1 MREAFQKLETPVS
14 AEAAADKPSPLEKKG
29 LDKPASPEKQEP
41 VKPEKEA
48 GSHEVEQFLD
58 KEAEILAAYGL
69 RGDITLER
77 SDKGW
82 AFDFENK
89 RLMYDPN
96 FFIERGYSLKE
107 TLFATTHELMAHY
120 GELMRDPEFV
130 LREARRYSQSKPH
143 LHILYNIFEDVLG
156 NRRIVS
162 ELPFLDETRTT
173 LYREKMFP
181 QTDYTDQSSHVQFVY
196 GFIRESMVSGEPVK
210 LGPEAR
216 QALEELRA
224 FGKDKTDVLDLVTT
238 PTIDPRDRFR
248 IMRSVI
254 EPIYEKLYRSDLEKE
269 RQKQGEGEGKEG
281 EPKDQE
287 GPPQG
292 QRESEGKSGEKK
304 ESEKKG
310 KKRRWPWQ
318 KKEEEQKGG
327 GEPKKEQKG
336 GGRSAER
343 KAMEEAVKKFK
354 KEYEAYENTH
364 PEPLS
369 PKDEEKIKEVLK
381 EIAEK
386 KGGLPSLDRSIL
398 EQWAKEHGV
407 SPEDVI
413 GYRNEFHEIEPL
425 IKELREVFKK
435 IVSKRLRERMRL
447 SPQLQKEGEE
457 LEEGTLAE
465 VYAESRA
472 GGEPRAFREMERR
485 KREEMGYGVL
495 DMTLVNDLSGS
506 MEEGGKLEMD
516 RKSKTLFLESL
527 ADFQK
532 EIQEAEFESGM
543 SLGLEVRTET
553 RAFGDFGDAE
563 LKALSPALTEKD
575 RIGIWKK
582 LHRADGGTPDYLSLE
597 AVLKEITPEY
607 EKELKDKTRRRVV
620 VVLSDGASQ
629 DQERYMKSFKELE
642 KRGII
647 MVDLGMLTSAR
658 PGAEVIEDIKKLPQ
672 AVQKV
677 ILKYIQDL

>member
-1 MREAFQKLETPVS
+1 MQKLETSVS
-14 AEAAADKPSPLEKKG
+14 VEAAT
-29 LDKPASPEKQEP
+29 DKPASPEKPESE
-41 VKPEKEA
+41 KPEKEA
-48 GSHEVEQFLD
+48 GAHEVEQFLD

-82 AFDFENK
+82 AFDLENR

-96 FFIERGYSLKE
+96 FFIERGYNLKE

-130 LREARRYSQSKPH
+130 LREAKRYSQAKPR

-162 ELPFLDETRTT
+162 ELPFLEETRTA

-238 PTIDPRDRFR
+238 PTIDPRDRFH
-248 IMRSVI
+248 IMRRVV
-254 EPIYEKLYRSDLEKE
+254 EPIYERLYRSDLEKE
-269 RQKQGEGEGKEG
+269 KEKQKQGKGE
-281 EPKDQE
+281 EPKEQE
-287 GPPQG
+287 GPPQS
-292 QRESEGKSGEKK
+292 QREGEGTGGEKK
-304 ESEKKG
+304 EGEK
-310 KKRRWPWQ
+310 
-318 KKEEEQKGG
+318 KGG
-327 GEPKKEQKG
+327 GEPKKEQKD
-336 GGRSAER
+336 GGRTAER
-343 KAMEEAVKKFK
+343 KAIEEAAKKFK
-354 KEYEAYENTH
+354 KEYEAYEKTH

-369 PKDEEKIKEVLK
+369 PKDEEKIKDVLK
-381 EIAEK
+381 EIAGKE
-386 KGGLPSLDRSIL
+386 GGLPSLDRSIL

-407 SPEDVI
+407 NAEDVI
-413 GYRNEFHEIEPL
+413 AYRNEFREIEPL
-425 IKELREVFKK
+425 VQELREVFKK

-457 LEEGTLAE
+457 LEEETLAE
-465 VYAESRA
+465 VYAESKA
-472 GGEPRAFREMERR
+472 GGKPRAFREIERR
-485 KREEMGYGVL
+485 KREEVGYGVL
-495 DMTLVNDLSGS
+495 DMTLVNDMSGS
-506 MEEGGKLEMD
+506 MKGEKLAMD
-516 RKSKTLFLESL
+516 RKSKQLFMESL

-532 EIQEAEFESGM
+532 EIEEAEYENGM
-543 SLGLEVRTET
+543 SLGFEVRTEA
-553 RAFGDFGDAE
+553 RVFGDFGDAE
-563 LKALSPALTEKD
+563 LKKLSRVLSERD
-575 RIGIWKK
+575 RIIVWKRI
-582 LHRADGGTPDYLSLE
+582 HSENIPDEAGTPDYLSLE
-597 AVLKEITPEY
+597 AVLTEISPEY
-607 EKELKDKTRRRVV
+607 EKELKAKTRRRVI

-629 DQERYMKSFKELE
+629 DQERYMKTFKELVE
-642 KRGII
+642 RGVI

-658 PGAEVIEDIKKLPQ
+658 PGAEVIDDIKKLPQ

>member
-1 MREAFQKLETPVS
+1 MRESLQKLETPVS
-14 AEAAADKPSPLEKKG
+14 AEAMA
-29 LDKPASPEKQEP
+29 DKPASPEKPESE
-41 VKPEKEA
+41 KPEKEA
-48 GSHEVEQFLD
+48 GAHEVEQFLD

-82 AFDFENK
+82 AFDFENR

-96 FFIERGYSLKE
+96 FFIERGYNLKE

-130 LREARRYSQSKPH
+130 LREAKRYSQAKPH

-162 ELPFLDETRTT
+162 ELPFLEETRTT
-173 LYREKMFP
+173 LYQEKMFP

-224 FGKDKTDVLDLVTT
+224 FGKEKTDVLDLVTT
-238 PTIDPRDRFR
+238 PTIDPRDRFH
-248 IMRSVI
+248 IMRRVI
-254 EPIYEKLYRSDLEKE
+254 EPIYERLYRSDLEKE
-269 RQKQGEGEGKEG
+269 
-281 EPKDQE
+281 KD
-287 GPPQG
+287 
-292 QRESEGKSGEKK
+292 
-304 ESEKKG
+304 

-318 KKEEEQKGG
+318 KKEEEKKGG

-336 GGRSAER
+336 GGRTAER
-343 KAMEEAVKKFK
+343 KATEEAIKKFK
-354 KEYEAYENTH
+354 KEYEAYEKTH

-369 PKDEEKIKEVLK
+369 PKDEEKIKDVLK
-381 EIAEK
+381 EIAAQ

-407 SPEDVI
+407 NAEDVI
-413 GYRNEFHEIEPL
+413 AYRNEFREIEPL
-425 IKELREVFKK
+425 VQELREVFKK

-472 GGEPRAFREMERR
+472 GGEPRAFREIERR
-485 KREEMGYGVL
+485 KREEVGYGVL
-495 DMTLVNDLSGS
+495 DMTLVNDMSGS
-506 MEEGGKLEMD
+506 MKGEKLTMD
-516 RKSKTLFLESL
+516 RKSKQLFME
-527 ADFQK
+527 
-532 EIQEAEFESGM
+532 
-543 SLGLEVRTET
+543 
-553 RAFGDFGDAE
+553 
-563 LKALSPALTEKD
+563 
-575 RIGIWKK
+575 
-582 LHRADGGTPDYLSLE
+582 
-597 AVLKEITPEY
+597 
-607 EKELKDKTRRRVV
+607 
-620 VVLSDGASQ
+620 
-629 DQERYMKSFKELE
+629 
-642 KRGII
+642 
-647 MVDLGMLTSAR
+647 
-658 PGAEVIEDIKKLPQ
+658 
-672 AVQKV
+672 
-677 ILKYIQDL
+677 

>member
-1 MREAFQKLETPVS
+1 MRESLQKLETPVS
-14 AEAAADKPSPLEKKG
+14 AEAMA
-29 LDKPASPEKQEP
+29 DKPASPEKSESE
-41 VKPEKEA
+41 KPDKEA
-48 GSHEVEQFLD
+48 ETHEVEKFLD

-77 SDKGW
+77 SNNGW

-96 FFIERGYSLKE
+96 FFIERGYNLKE

-130 LREARRYSQSKPH
+130 LREAKRYSQAKPH

-162 ELPFLDETRTT
+162 ELPFLEETRTT

-216 QALEELRA
+216 QALEELCA

-238 PTIDPRDRFR
+238 PTIDPRDRFH
-248 IMRSVI
+248 IMRRVV
-254 EPIYEKLYRSDLEKE
+254 EPIYERLYRSDLEKE
-269 RQKQGEGEGKEG
+269 KEKQKQGKGG
-281 EPKDQE
+281 EPKEQE
-287 GPPQG
+287 GPPQS
-292 QRESEGKSGEKK
+292 QREGEGTGGEKK
-304 ESEKKG
+304 EGEKKE
-310 KKRRWPWQ
+310 K
-318 KKEEEQKGG
+318 KGG

-336 GGRSAER
+336 GGRTAER
-343 KAMEEAVKKFK
+343 KAIEEAVKKFK
-354 KEYEAYENTH
+354 KEYEAYEKTH

-369 PKDEEKIKEVLK
+369 PKDEDKIKETLK
-381 EIAEK
+381 EIAGE

-407 SPEDVI
+407 NAEDVI
-413 GYRNEFHEIEPL
+413 AYRNEFREIEPL
-425 IKELREVFKK
+425 VQELREVFKK

-465 VYAESRA
+465 VYAESKA
-472 GGEPRAFREMERR
+472 GGEPRAFREIERR
-485 KREEMGYGVL
+485 KREEVGYGVL

-506 MEEGGKLEMD
+506 MVEEGGGAKLEMD
-516 RKSKTLFLESL
+516 RRSKTLFLESL

-532 EIQEAEFESGM
+532 EIQEAEYENGM

-582 LHRADGGTPDYLSLE
+582 LHHAGGGTPDYLSLE
-597 AVLKEITPEY
+597 AVLKEISPEY
-607 EKELKDKTRRRVV
+607 EKELKAKTRRRVI

-629 DQERYMKSFKELE
+629 DQERYMKTFKELE
-642 KRGII
+642 QRGVI

-658 PGAEVIEDIKKLPQ
+658 PGAEVIDDIKKLPQ

>member
-1 MREAFQKLETPVS
+1 MRESFQKLETPVS
-14 AEAAADKPSPLEKKG
+14 AEAAT
-29 LDKPASPEKQEP
+29 DKPASPEKPESE
-41 VKPEKEA
+41 KPEKEA
-48 GSHEVEQFLD
+48 GAHEVEQFLD

-89 RLMYDPN
+89 RLLYDPN

-130 LREARRYSQSKPH
+130 LREAKRYSQAKPH

-210 LGPEAR
+210 LNPEAR

-269 RQKQGEGEGKEG
+269 KQKQGKGEGQGG
-281 EPKDQE
+281 EPKEQE
-287 GPPQG
+287 GPPQS
-292 QRESEGKSGEKK
+292 QREGEGKGSEGKEGGKK
-304 ESEKKG
+304 E

-318 KKEEEQKGG
+318 KKEEEKKGS

-336 GGRSAER
+336 GGRTAER
-343 KAMEEAVKKFK
+343 KAIEEAVKKFK
-354 KEYEAYENTH
+354 KEYETYEKTH

-369 PKDEEKIKEVLK
+369 PKDEEKIKDVLK
-381 EIAEK
+381 EIAAQ

-407 SPEDVI
+407 NAEDVI
-413 GYRNEFHEIEPL
+413 AYRNEFREIEPL
-425 IKELREVFKK
+425 VQELREVFKK

-465 VYAESRA
+465 VYAESKA
-472 GGEPRAFREMERR
+472 GGEPRAFREIERR
-485 KREEMGYGVL
+485 KREEVGYGVL

-532 EIQEAEFESGM
+532 EIQEAEFESGT

-607 EKELKDKTRRRVV
+607 EKELKDKTRRRVI

-629 DQERYMKSFKELE
+629 DQERYMKNFKELE

-658 PGAEVIEDIKKLPQ
+658 PGAEVIDDIKKLPQ

>member
-1 MREAFQKLETPVS
+1 MRESFQKLETPVS
-14 AEAAADKPSPLEKKG
+14 AEATT
-29 LDKPASPEKQEP
+29 DKPASPEKQEP
-41 VKPEKEA
+41 AKPEKEA

-210 LGPEAR
+210 LNPEAR

-269 RQKQGEGEGKEG
+269 KQKRGKGESQGG
-281 EPKDQE
+281 EPKEQE
-287 GPPQG
+287 GPPQS
-292 QRESEGKSGEKK
+292 QREGEGKGSEGKEGGKK
-304 ESEKKG
+304 E

-318 KKEEEQKGG
+318 KKEEEKKDGG
-327 GEPKKEQKG
+327 SEPKKEQKG
-336 GGRSAER
+336 GGKAAER
-343 KAMEEAVKKFK
+343 KAIEEAIKKFK
-354 KEYEAYENTH
+354 KEYEAYEKTH

-407 SPEDVI
+407 NAEDVI
-413 GYRNEFHEIEPL
+413 AYRNEFQEIEPL

-465 VYAESRA
+465 VYAESKA

-485 KREEMGYGVL
+485 KREEVGYGVL

-629 DQERYMKSFKELE
+629 DQERYMKNFKELE

-658 PGAEVIEDIKKLPQ
+658 PGAEVIDDIKKLPQ

>member
-1 MREAFQKLETPVS
+1 MRESLQKLETPVS
-14 AEAAADKPSPLEKKG
+14 GEAMA
-29 LDKPASPEKQEP
+29 DKPASPEKQEP
-41 VKPEKEA
+41 EKPTAAEALADKEA

-82 AFDFENK
+82 AFDFENR

-96 FFIERGYSLKE
+96 FFIERGYNLKE

-130 LREARRYSQSKPH
+130 LREAKRYSQAKPH

-162 ELPFLDETRTT
+162 ELPFLEETRTT
-173 LYREKMFP
+173 LYQEKMFP

-196 GFIRESMVSGEPVK
+196 GFIRESMVSGEPVT

-224 FGKDKTDVLDLVTT
+224 FGKDETDVLDLVTT
-238 PTIDPRDRFR
+238 PTIDPRDRFH
-248 IMRSVI
+248 IMRRVV
-254 EPIYEKLYRSDLEKE
+254 EPIYERLYRSDLEKE
-269 RQKQGEGEGKEG
+269 KEKQKQGKGGEAKE
-281 EPKDQE
+281 QE
-287 GPPQG
+287 GPPQS
-292 QRESEGKSGEKK
+292 QREGEGTGGEKK
-304 ESEKKG
+304 EG
-310 KKRRWPWQ
+310 K
-318 KKEEEQKGG
+318 
-327 GEPKKEQKG
+327 
-336 GGRSAER
+336 
-343 KAMEEAVKKFK
+343 KKFK
-354 KEYEAYENTH
+354 KEYEAYEKTH

-369 PKDEEKIKEVLK
+369 PKDEDKIKETLK
-381 EIAEK
+381 EIAGE

-407 SPEDVI
+407 NAEDVI
-413 GYRNEFHEIEPL
+413 AYRNEFREIEPL
-425 IKELREVFKK
+425 VQELREVFKK

-465 VYAESRA
+465 VYAESKA
-472 GGEPRAFREMERR
+472 GGEPRAFREIERR
-485 KREEMGYGVL
+485 KREEVGYGVL

-506 MEEGGKLEMD
+506 MIEEGGGAKLEMD
-516 RKSKTLFLESL
+516 RRSKTLFLESL

-532 EIQEAEFESGM
+532 EIQEAEYENGM

-582 LHRADGGTPDYLSLE
+582 LHHAGGGTPDYLSLE
-597 AVLKEITPEY
+597 AVLKEISPEY
-607 EKELKDKTRRRVV
+607 EKELKAKTRRRVI

-629 DQERYMKSFKELE
+629 DQERYMKTFKELE
-642 KRGII
+642 QRGVI

-658 PGAEVIEDIKKLPQ
+658 PGAEVIDDIKKLPQ

>member
-1 MREAFQKLETPVS
+1 MRESFQKLETPVS
-14 AEAAADKPSPLEKKG
+14 AEATT
-29 LDKPASPEKQEP
+29 DKPASPEKQEP
-41 VKPEKEA
+41 AKPEKEA

-210 LGPEAR
+210 LNPEAR

-269 RQKQGEGEGKEG
+269 KQKQGKGEGEGQGG
-281 EPKDQE
+281 EPKEQE
-287 GPPQG
+287 GPPQS
-292 QRESEGKSGEKK
+292 QREGEGTGGEKK
-304 ESEKKG
+304 EGEKKD

-318 KKEEEQKGG
+318 KKEEEKKGG

-336 GGRSAER
+336 GGRTAER
-343 KAMEEAVKKFK
+343 KAIEEAVKKFK
-354 KEYEAYENTH
+354 KEYEAYEKTH

-407 SPEDVI
+407 NAEDVI
-413 GYRNEFHEIEPL
+413 AYRNEFQEIEPL

-435 IVSKRLRERMRL
+435 IISKRLRERMRL

-465 VYAESRA
+465 VYAESKA

-485 KREEMGYGVL
+485 KREEVGYGVL

-629 DQERYMKSFKELE
+629 DQERYMKNFKELE

-658 PGAEVIEDIKKLPQ
+658 PGAEVIDDIKKLPQ

>member
-1 MREAFQKLETPVS
+1 MKSGGQTPEEKTS
-14 AEAAADKPSPLEKKG
+14 KEGELPAEYKKE
-29 LDKPASPEKQEP
+29 SESSQ
-41 VKPEKEA
+41 
-48 GSHEVEQFLD
+48 VEEFLD
-58 KEAEILAAYGL
+58 KEAEILATYGL

-77 SDKGW
+77 SNQGW

-89 RLMYDPN
+89 RLLYDPN

-120 GELMRDPEFV
+120 GELLRDPKFV
-130 LREARRYSQSKPH
+130 LREARRYSKTKPH

-162 ELPFLDETRTT
+162 ELPFLEETQTT
-173 LYREKMFP
+173 LYKEKMFP

-196 GFIRESMVSGEPVK
+196 GFIRESMVPGEQV
-210 LGPEAR
+210 LLNPEAR
-216 QALEELRA
+216 QAIEELRA
-224 FGKDKTDVLDLVTT
+224 FGKDRTDVLDLVTT
-238 PTIDPRDRFR
+238 PTIDPRNRFR
-248 IMRSVI
+248 IMRSII

-269 RQKQGEGEGKEG
+269 KQKQGRGEGKSG
-281 EPKDQE
+281 EPKEQE
-287 GPPQG
+287 GPPQD
-292 QRESEGKSGEKK
+292 QREGEGKDGEKK
-304 ESEKKG
+304 EGEKKE
-310 KKRRWPWQ
+310 KKKRWPWQ
-318 KKEEEQKGG
+318 KKEEETPKEGKPPTGQEKDG
-327 GEPKKEQKG
+327 GEPKKEQKDG
-336 GGRSAER
+336 GKPAER
-343 KAMEEAVKKFK
+343 KATEEAIKKFK
-354 KEYEAYENTH
+354 KEYEIYEKTH

-369 PKDEEKIKEVLK
+369 PKEEEKIKEVLK

-407 SPEDVI
+407 NAEDVI
-413 GYRNEFHEIEPL
+413 AYRNEFKKIEPL
-425 IKELREVFKK
+425 INELREVFKK

-465 VYAESRA
+465 IYAESKA
-472 GGEPRAFREMERR
+472 GGEPRAFQEMERR
-485 KREEMGYGVL
+485 KREEVGYGVL

-506 MEEGGKLEMD
+506 MVEEGGGVKLEMD
-516 RKSKTLFLESL
+516 RRSKTLFLESL

-532 EIQEAEFESGM
+532 EIQEAEYESGM

-563 LKALSPALTEKD
+563 LKSLSPTLTEKD
-575 RIGIWKK
+575 RIDIWKK
-582 LHRADGGTPDYLSLE
+582 LHRAGGGTPDYLSLE

-629 DQERYMKSFKELE
+629 DQERYMKSFKNLE
-642 KRGII
+642 QRGVI
-647 MVDLGMLTSAR
+647 MIDLGMLTSAR
-658 PGAEVIEDIKKLPQ
+658 PGAEVVDDIKKLPQ

-677 ILKYIQDL
+677 ILKYIQNL

>member
-1 MREAFQKLETPVS
+1 MRESLQKLETPVS
-14 AEAAADKPSPLEKKG
+14 AEAMA
-29 LDKPASPEKQEP
+29 DKPASPEKPESE
-41 VKPEKEA
+41 KPEKEA
-48 GSHEVEQFLD
+48 VSHEVEQFLD

-82 AFDFENK
+82 AFDFENR

-96 FFIERGYSLKE
+96 FFIERGYNLKE
-107 TLFATTHELMAHY
+107 ALFATTHELMAHY

-130 LREARRYSQSKPH
+130 LREAKRYSQAKPH

-162 ELPFLDETRTT
+162 ELPFLEETRTT
-173 LYREKMFP
+173 LYQEKMFP

-210 LGPEAR
+210 LNPEAR

-238 PTIDPRDRFR
+238 PTIDPRDRFH
-248 IMRSVI
+248 IMRRVV
-254 EPIYEKLYRSDLEKE
+254 EPIYERLYRSDLEKE
-269 RQKQGEGEGKEG
+269 KEKQKQGKGG
-281 EPKDQE
+281 EPKEQE
-287 GPPQG
+287 GPPQS
-292 QRESEGKSGEKK
+292 QREGEGTGGEKK
-304 ESEKKG
+304 EGEKKD
-310 KKRRWPWQ
+310 KKKRWPWQ
-318 KKEEEQKGG
+318 KKEEEKKGG

-336 GGRSAER
+336 GGRTAER
-343 KAMEEAVKKFK
+343 KAIEEAVKKFK
-354 KEYEAYENTH
+354 KEYEAYEKTH

-369 PKDEEKIKEVLK
+369 PKDEEKIKDVLK
-381 EIAEK
+381 EIAAQ

-407 SPEDVI
+407 NAEDVI
-413 GYRNEFHEIEPL
+413 AYRNEFREIEPL
-425 IKELREVFKK
+425 VQELREVFKK

-472 GGEPRAFREMERR
+472 GGEPRAFREIERR
-485 KREEMGYGVL
+485 KREEVGYGVL

-506 MEEGGKLEMD
+506 MVEEGGGAKLEMD
-516 RKSKTLFLESL
+516 RRSKTLFLESL

-532 EIQEAEFESGM
+532 EIQEAEYENGM

-582 LHRADGGTPDYLSLE
+582 LHHAGGGTPDYLSLE
-597 AVLKEITPEY
+597 AVLKEISPEY
-607 EKELKDKTRRRVV
+607 EKELKAKTRRRVI

-629 DQERYMKSFKELE
+629 DQERYMKTFKELE
-642 KRGII
+642 QRGVI

-658 PGAEVIEDIKKLPQ
+658 PGAEVIDDIKKLPQ

>member
-1 MREAFQKLETPVS
+1 MA
-14 AEAAADKPSPLEKKG
+14 
-29 LDKPASPEKQEP
+29 DKPASPEKSESE
-41 VKPEKEA
+41 KPDKEA
-48 GSHEVEQFLD
+48 GAHEVEQFLD
-58 KEAEILAAYGL
+58 KEAEILATYGL

-82 AFDFENK
+82 AFDFENR

-96 FFIERGYSLKE
+96 FFIERGYNLKE

-130 LREARRYSQSKPH
+130 LREAKRYSQAKPH

-162 ELPFLDETRTT
+162 ELPFLEETRTT
-173 LYREKMFP
+173 LYQEKMFP

-224 FGKDKTDVLDLVTT
+224 FGKEKTDVLDLVTT
-238 PTIDPRDRFR
+238 PTIDPRDRFH
-248 IMRSVI
+248 IMRRVI
-254 EPIYEKLYRSDLEKE
+254 EPIYERLYRSDLEKE
-269 RQKQGEGEGKEG
+269 KEKQKQGKGG
-281 EPKDQE
+281 EPKEQE
-287 GPPQG
+287 GPPQS
-292 QRESEGKSGEKK
+292 QREGEGTGGEKK
-304 ESEKKG
+304 EGEKKD

-318 KKEEEQKGG
+318 KKEEEKKGG

-336 GGRSAER
+336 GGRTAER
-343 KAMEEAVKKFK
+343 KATEEAIKKFK
-354 KEYEAYENTH
+354 KEYEAYEKTH

-369 PKDEEKIKEVLK
+369 PKDEEKIKDVLK
-381 EIAEK
+381 EIAGK

-407 SPEDVI
+407 NAEDVI
-413 GYRNEFHEIEPL
+413 AYRNEFREIEPL
-425 IKELREVFKK
+425 VQELSEVFKK

-472 GGEPRAFREMERR
+472 GGEPRAFREVERR
-485 KREEMGYGVL
+485 KREEVGYGVL
-495 DMTLVNDLSGS
+495 DITLICDLSGS
-506 MEEGGKLEMD
+506 MTADENENYNPEKLNTQ
-516 RKSKTLFLESL
+516 RKSAMLVLETL

-532 EIQEAEFESGM
+532 EIDEAEYESGM
-543 SLGLEVRTET
+543 SLGLGVRTEV
-553 RAFGDFGDAE
+553 R
-563 LKALSPALTEKD
+563 
-575 RIGIWKK
+575 
-582 LHRADGGTPDYLSLE
+582 
-597 AVLKEITPEY
+597 
-607 EKELKDKTRRRVV
+607 
-620 VVLSDGASQ
+620 
-629 DQERYMKSFKELE
+629 
-642 KRGII
+642 
-647 MVDLGMLTSAR
+647 
-658 PGAEVIEDIKKLPQ
+658 
-672 AVQKV
+672 
-677 ILKYIQDL
+677 

>member
-1 MREAFQKLETPVS
+1 MRESLQKLETPVS
-14 AEAAADKPSPLEKKG
+14 AEAMA
-29 LDKPASPEKQEP
+29 DKPASPEKLESE
-41 VKPEKEA
+41 KPEKEA
-48 GSHEVEQFLD
+48 GAHEVEQFLD

-82 AFDFENK
+82 AFDFENR

-96 FFIERGYSLKE
+96 FFIERGYNLKE

-130 LREARRYSQSKPH
+130 LREAKRYSQAKPH

-162 ELPFLDETRTT
+162 ELPFLEETRTT
-173 LYREKMFP
+173 LYQEKMFP

-238 PTIDPRDRFR
+238 PTIDSRDRFH
-248 IMRSVI
+248 IMRRVV
-254 EPIYEKLYRSDLEKE
+254 EPIYERLYRSDLEKE
-269 RQKQGEGEGKEG
+269 
-281 EPKDQE
+281 
-287 GPPQG
+287 
-292 QRESEGKSGEKK
+292 
-304 ESEKKG
+304 
-310 KKRRWPWQ
+310 
-318 KKEEEQKGG
+318 KEEEKKDG

-336 GGRSAER
+336 GGRTAER
-343 KAMEEAVKKFK
+343 KAIEEAVKKFK
-354 KEYEAYENTH
+354 KEYEAYEKTH

-369 PKDEEKIKEVLK
+369 PKDEEKIKDVLK
-381 EIAEK
+381 EIAAQ

-407 SPEDVI
+407 NAEDVI
-413 GYRNEFHEIEPL
+413 AYRNEFREIEPL
-425 IKELREVFKK
+425 VQELREVFKK

-465 VYAESRA
+465 VYAESKA
-472 GGEPRAFREMERR
+472 GGEPRAFREIERR
-485 KREEMGYGVL
+485 KREEVGYGVL

-506 MEEGGKLEMD
+506 MVEEGGGAKLEMD
-516 RKSKTLFLESL
+516 RRSKTLFLESL

-532 EIQEAEFESGM
+532 EIQEAEYENGM

-582 LHRADGGTPDYLSLE
+582 LHHAGGGTPDYLSLE
-597 AVLKEITPEY
+597 AVLKEISPEY
-607 EKELKDKTRRRVV
+607 EKELKAKTRRRVI

-629 DQERYMKSFKELE
+629 DQERYMKTFKELE
-642 KRGII
+642 QHGVI

-658 PGAEVIEDIKKLPQ
+658 PGAEVIDDIKKLPQ

>member
-1 MREAFQKLETPVS
+1 MRESFQKLETPVS
-14 AEAAADKPSPLEKKG
+14 AEATT
-29 LDKPASPEKQEP
+29 DKPASPEKQEP
-41 VKPEKEA
+41 AKPEKEA

-210 LGPEAR
+210 LNPEAR

-269 RQKQGEGEGKEG
+269 KQKRGKGESQGG
-281 EPKDQE
+281 EPKEQE

-292 QRESEGKSGEKK
+292 QREGEKK
-304 ESEKKG
+304 D

-318 KKEEEQKGG
+318 KKEEEKKGG

-336 GGRSAER
+336 GGRTAER
-343 KAMEEAVKKFK
+343 KATEEAIKKFK
-354 KEYEAYENTH
+354 KEYEAYEKTH

-369 PKDEEKIKEVLK
+369 PKDEEKIKDVLK
-381 EIAEK
+381 EIAAQ

-407 SPEDVI
+407 NAEDVI
-413 GYRNEFHEIEPL
+413 AYRNEFREIEPL
-425 IKELREVFKK
+425 VQELREVFKK

-465 VYAESRA
+465 VYAESKA
-472 GGEPRAFREMERR
+472 GGEPRAFREIERR
-485 KREEMGYGVL
+485 KREEVGYGVL

-506 MEEGGKLEMD
+506 MVEEGGGAKLEMD
-516 RKSKTLFLESL
+516 RRSKTLFLESL

-532 EIQEAEFESGM
+532 EIQEAEYENGM

-582 LHRADGGTPDYLSLE
+582 LHHAGGGTPDYLSLE
-597 AVLKEITPEY
+597 AVLKEISPEY
-607 EKELKDKTRRRVV
+607 EKELKAKTRRRVI

-629 DQERYMKSFKELE
+629 DQERYMKTFKELE
-642 KRGII
+642 QRGVI

-658 PGAEVIEDIKKLPQ
+658 LGAEVIDDIKKLPQ

>member
-1 MREAFQKLETPVS
+1 
-14 AEAAADKPSPLEKKG
+14 
-29 LDKPASPEKQEP
+29 
-41 VKPEKEA
+41 
-48 GSHEVEQFLD
+48 
-58 KEAEILAAYGL
+58 
-69 RGDITLER
+69 
-77 SDKGW
+77 
-82 AFDFENK
+82 
-89 RLMYDPN
+89 
-96 FFIERGYSLKE
+96 
-107 TLFATTHELMAHY
+107 
-120 GELMRDPEFV
+120 
-130 LREARRYSQSKPH
+130 
-143 LHILYNIFEDVLG
+143 
-156 NRRIVS
+156 
-162 ELPFLDETRTT
+162 
-173 LYREKMFP
+173 MFP

-196 GFIRESMVSGEPVK
+196 GFIRESMVPGEPVK
-210 LGPEAR
+210 LNPEAR
-216 QALEELRA
+216 AALEELRA

-238 PTIDPRDRFR
+238 PTIDPRDRFH
-248 IMRSVI
+248 IMRRVV
-254 EPIYEKLYRSDLEKE
+254 EPIYERLYRSDLEKE
-269 RQKQGEGEGKEG
+269 KEKQKQGKGG
-281 EPKDQE
+281 EPKEQE
-287 GPPQG
+287 GPPQS
-292 QRESEGKSGEKK
+292 QREGEGTGGEKK
-304 ESEKKG
+304 EGEKKD

-327 GEPKKEQKG
+327 GRTAEQK
-336 GGRSAER
+336 AI
-343 KAMEEAVKKFK
+343 EEAVKKFK
-354 KEYEAYENTH
+354 KEYEAYEKTH

-369 PKDEEKIKEVLK
+369 PKDEDKIKETLK
-381 EIAEK
+381 EIAGE

-407 SPEDVI
+407 NAEDVI
-413 GYRNEFHEIEPL
+413 AYRNEFREIEPL
-425 IKELREVFKK
+425 VQELREVFKK

-472 GGEPRAFREMERR
+472 GGEPRAFREVERR
-485 KREEMGYGVL
+485 KREEVGYGVL

-506 MEEGGKLEMD
+506 MVEEGGGSKLEMD

-532 EIQEAEFESGM
+532 EIQEAEYENGM

-582 LHRADGGTPDYLSLE
+582 LHHAGGGTPDYLSLE
-597 AVLKEITPEY
+597 AVLKEISPEY
-607 EKELKDKTRRRVV
+607 EKELKAKTRRRVI

-629 DQERYMKSFKELE
+629 DQERYMKTFKELE
-642 KRGII
+642 QRGVI

-658 PGAEVIEDIKKLPQ
+658 PGAEVIDDIKKLPQ

>member
-1 MREAFQKLETPVS
+1 MRESFQKLEIPPQSSMKGEGQTPEEKTPKEGELP
-14 AEAAADKPSPLEKKG
+14 AEHKKESEPS
-29 LDKPASPEKQEP
+29 Q
-41 VKPEKEA
+41 
-48 GSHEVEQFLD
+48 VEEFLD
-58 KEAEILAAYGL
+58 KESEILAAYGL
-69 RGDITLER
+69 RGDISLER
-77 SDKGW
+77 SAKGW

-89 RLMYDPN
+89 RLLYDPN

-120 GELMRDPEFV
+120 GELLRDPEFV
-130 LREARRYSQSKPH
+130 LREARRYSQTKPH

-156 NRRIVS
+156 NNRIVS

-173 LYREKMFP
+173 LYKEKMFP

-196 GFIRESMVSGEPVK
+196 GFIRESMVPGEPVK
-210 LGPEAR
+210 LNPEAR

-269 RQKQGEGEGKEG
+269 KQKQSKG
-281 EPKDQE
+281 
-287 GPPQG
+287 
-292 QRESEGKSGEKK
+292 EGKSGEPKEQEGHPQDQREGEGKGGEKK
-304 ESEKKG
+304 EGEKKG
-310 KKRRWPWQ
+310 KKKRWPWQ
-318 KKEEEQKGG
+318 KKEEEKKGGG
-327 GEPKKEQKG
+327 GEPKKEQKSG
-336 GGRSAER
+336 KAAER
-343 KAMEEAVKKFK
+343 KAVEEAIKKFK
-354 KEYEAYENTH
+354 KEYEAYEKTH

-369 PKDEEKIKEVLK
+369 PKEEEKIKEVLK

-407 SPEDVI
+407 NAEDVI
-413 GYRNEFHEIEPL
+413 AYRNEFKEIEPL
-425 IKELREVFKK
+425 VNELREVFKK

-465 VYAESRA
+465 VYAESKA

-485 KREEMGYGVL
+485 KREEVGYGVL

-506 MEEGGKLEMD
+506 MVEEGGGAKLEMD
-516 RKSKTLFLESL
+516 RRSKTLFLESL

-532 EIQEAEFESGM
+532 EIQEAEYESGM

-563 LKALSPALTEKD
+563 LKPLSPALTEKD
-575 RIGIWKK
+575 RISIWKK
-582 LHRADGGTPDYLSLE
+582 LHRAGGGTPDYLSLE
-597 AVLKEITPEY
+597 SVLKEITPEY

-629 DQERYMKSFKELE
+629 DQERYIKSFKNLE
-642 KRGII
+642 QRGVI

-658 PGAEVIEDIKKLPQ
+658 PGAEVIDDIKKLPQ